1 MAPTTFAS
9 RLRYLDADDIDASV
23 VDFDGLAVRGR
34 DNEKLGDIDGFIVDV
49 NSGRVLY
56 AVVDSSGWFTSR
68 RFLLPIGHAPTVNR
82 VDKALRVDL
91 TRKSLEKYPRFDED
105 RFQQMSNDELLAFE
119 IATAAACCEDER
131 VDAADVWPFDAPRHY
146 AQPEWWTPRNYE
158 TTRLRTVTADAF
170 ELASSAARNRYERE
184 RIVAQARSDVA
195 VGRDDVSPHFQGR
208 AQPGDILGI
217 ETGGE
222 RTYIGDTSEDE
233 TRASAA
239 PNLRCRATTTSREI
253 GTLMR
258 PRVVRGREGRPAAP
272 AFSRGSA
279 SRSSAAAGSTCP
291 RRSARS
297 SRRGTASRPDTP

>member
-1 MAPTTFAS
+1 M
-9 RLRYLDADDIDASV
+9 DADDIDDSV

-68 RFLLPIGHAPTVNR
+68 RFLLPIGHAPTVDR

-158 TTRLRTVTADAF
+158 TTRLRSVTADAF
-170 ELASSAARNRYERE
+170 EPGASAAQRSLR
-184 RIVAQARSDVA
+184 ARTDRRTGPFGRA
-195 VGRDDVSPHFQGR
+195 VGRDESVRTSKVARSRETSWASRPEGSEQHRRHVGGREHAPAERRTQSP
-208 AQPGDILGI
+208 
-217 ETGGE
+217 
-222 RTYIGDTSEDE
+222 
-233 TRASAA
+233 
-239 PNLRCRATTTSREI
+239 ATTTSRGDRNADASRGVPICRPRMRVIPSVWGALSGEI
-253 GTLMR
+253 G
-258 PRVVRGREGRPAAP
+258 
-272 AFSRGSA
+272 
-279 SRSSAAAGSTCP
+279 
-291 RRSARS
+291 
-297 SRRGTASRPDTP
+297 